1 MSDFS
6 ILSNQTYITN
16 ELQKPSIKVVMK
28 IEVETYCRY
37 RNQDLDEE
45 SCDRVLDVLV
55 LHLQEVLRQLVHEL
69 KEKVYFFNL

>member
-1 MSDFS
+1 
-6 ILSNQTYITN
+6 
-16 ELQKPSIKVVMK
+16 MK